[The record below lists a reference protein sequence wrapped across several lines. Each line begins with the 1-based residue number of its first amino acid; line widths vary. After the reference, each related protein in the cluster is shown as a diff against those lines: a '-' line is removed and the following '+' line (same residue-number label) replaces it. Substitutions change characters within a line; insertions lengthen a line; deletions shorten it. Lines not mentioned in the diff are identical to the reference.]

1 MSDLK
6 LADEFPAL
14 ERDDWRALVDASLKA
29 KSYETLRT
37 RTVDGIII
45 EPVYGAAENAT
56 PLPAAPPRAAAD
68 AWTLVQRSD
77 MPEIAPAN
85 TQMLDDLMNGAS
97 GISLVLPGS
106 ISAGTSGVA
115 VTDARSVQRLFE
127 GVELDLID
135 LRLDGGRHG
144 RDIALLVLD
153 EYKRR
158 RLDLSRCKLT
168 LGLDPLGAFAHGGK
182 VTERGELSRRF
193 GEMFTLTTGMDHQGP
208 VAQADARVYH
218 GAGCSEVQEL
228 GFALA
233 TAVDYLRMLEAGG
246 IAPADA
252 APRMSIMLTA
262 DADQFVTIA
271 KLRAARLLWARLL
284 GVSDLA
290 PTPVT
295 LHVETAARMMSRRDP
310 HVNLLRATTASFAA
324 GIGGADSVS
333 VLPFTHALGLPD
345 GFARR
350 MARNV
355 QSLLLEESRVGRVR
369 DATAG
374 SGHVEDLTHELARS
388 AWSIFQAIE
397 TEGGMMAGLTDGK
410 VQAMIQ
416 DVRVARDTDIARRK
430 TALTGVSEFP
440 NLNEAPNKT
449 LDMSIPPDWKIAIAS
464 PADGMET
471 CDALQQHRLSE
482 GFEALRDTSD
492 AILTDTGTRP
502 TVFLAVLGK
511 PADFTVRA
519 TWMSNLLAS
528 GGIDV
533 VTGSPEELAA
543 SKLGITCICSSD
555 AVYAGEA
562 EEAVRSLAQ
571 QGATYIMMAGKPGEM
586 EASLKTAGVQRFVHA
601 GQNVLEL
608 LNELSRLATGD
619 RS

>member
-14 ERDDWRALVDASLKA
+14 ERDDWRALVDASLKGRP
-29 KSYETLRT
+29 YETLRT
-37 RTVDGIII
+37 RTADGIII

-56 PLPAAPPRAAAD
+56 PLPAAPTRSSAD

-77 MPEIAPAN
+77 MPEITVAN
-85 TQMLDDLMNGAS
+85 TQMLDDLTNGAS

-106 ISAGTSGVA
+106 ISAIGSGVA
-115 VTDARSVQRLFE
+115 ITDARSVQRLFD

-144 RDIALLVLD
+144 RDLALLVLD

-158 RLDLSRCKLT
+158 RLDLSRCGLT
-168 LGLDPLGAFAHGGK
+168 LGLDPLGAYAHGGK

-193 GEMFTLTTGMDHQGP
+193 GEMFMQATSADHQGP
-208 VAQADARVYH
+208 VAQADTRVYH
-218 GAGCSEVQEL
+218 GAGCSEAQEL

-233 TAVDYLRMLEAGG
+233 TSVDYLRMLEAGG
-246 IAPADA
+246 IPPADA
-252 APRMSIMLTA
+252 APRMSMMLTA

-284 GVSDLA
+284 DVSGLA

-310 HVNLLRATTASFAA
+310 HVNLLRVTTASLAA
-324 GIGGADSVS
+324 GIGGADSLT

-388 AWSIFQAIE
+388 AWSIFQTIE
-397 TEGGMMAGLTDGK
+397 TEGGMMAALTDGK
-410 VQAMIQ
+410 VQAVISE
-416 DVRVARDTDIARRK
+416 VRLAREKDIGRRK
-430 TALTGVSEFP
+430 MPLTGVSEFP

-449 LDMSIPPDWKIAIAS
+449 LDMHV
-464 PADGMET
+464 PADWQIGEAAPAAGLET
-471 CDALQQHRLSE
+471 CDPLQQHRLSE
-482 GFEALRDTSD
+482 GFEALRDASD
-492 AILTDTGTRP
+492 ASLADTGTRP

-533 VTGSPEELAA
+533 VTGAPAELAA
-543 SKLGITCICSSD
+543 SKLNIACICSSD

-562 EEAVRSLAQ
+562 EDAVRSLALQ
-571 QGATYIMMAGKPGEM
+571 DAKHIMMAGKPGEM
-586 EASLKTAGVQRFVHA
+586 EASLTAAGVQRFVHA

-608 LNELSRLATGD
+608 LNDLSTLATGD
-619 RS
+619 PS

>member
-14 ERDDWRALVDASLKA
+14 EHDDWRALVDASLKGRPF
-29 KSYETLRT
+29 ETLRT
-37 RTVDGIII
+37 RTSDGIII
-45 EPVYGAAENAT
+45 EPVYGTAENAT
-56 PLPAAPPRAAAD
+56 PLPAAPARAAAD

-77 MPEIAPAN
+77 MPEIAAAN
-85 TQMLDDLMNGAS
+85 TQMLDDLTNGAS

-135 LRLDGGRHG
+135 LRLDGGRYG
-144 RDIALLVLD
+144 RDLALLVLD
-153 EYKRR
+153 EYKRE
-158 RLDLSRCKLT
+158 RLDLARCSLT
-168 LGLDPLGAFAHGGK
+168 LGLDPLGAYADGGK
-182 VTERGELSRRF
+182 VTERSELSRRF
-193 GEMFTLTTGMDHQGP
+193 GEMFTLATSMDHQGP

-218 GAGCSEVQEL
+218 GAGCSEAQEL

-246 IAPADA
+246 ITPADA
-252 APRMSIMLTA
+252 APRMSMMLTA

-284 GVSDLA
+284 DVSRLA

-295 LHVETAARMMSRRDP
+295 VHVETAARMMSKRDP

-397 TEGGMMAGLTDGK
+397 TEGGMMAALTDGK
-410 VQAMIQ
+410 VQAMIS

-430 TALTGVSEFP
+430 MSLTGVSEFP

-449 LDMSIPPDWKIAIAS
+449 LDMSV
-464 PADGMET
+464 PADWTIAGASSAAGMET
-471 CDALQQHRLSE
+471 CDPLQQHRLSE
-482 GFEALRDTSD
+482 GFEALRDSSD
-492 AILTDTGTRP
+492 AVLTDTGARP

-543 SKLGITCICSSD
+543 SKLGIACICSSD
-555 AVYAGEA
+555 AVYSGEA
-562 EEAVRSLAQ
+562 EDAVRSLAQ
-571 QGATYIMMAGKPGEM
+571 QGANYIMMAGKPGEM
-586 EASLKTAGVQRFVHA
+586 EASLKAAGVQRFVHA

>member
-14 ERDDWRALVDASLKA
+14 EYDDWRALVDASLK
-29 KSYETLRT
+29 SRPFETLRT
-37 RTVDGIII
+37 RTSDGIVI
-45 EPVYGAAENAT
+45 EPVYGAAEN
-56 PLPAAPPRAAAD
+56 PPQLPAAPARATAD

-77 MPEIAPAN
+77 MPDITAAN
-85 TQMLDDLMNGAS
+85 TQMLDDMMNGAS

-106 ISAGTSGVA
+106 ISAGASGVA
-115 VTDARSVQRLFE
+115 ITDARSVQRLFE
-127 GVELDLID
+127 GVELDLIN

-144 RDIALLVLD
+144 RDLALLVLD

-158 RLDLSRCKLT
+158 RLDLSRCNLT

-182 VTERGELSRRF
+182 VTGRGELSRRF
-193 GEMFTLTTGMDHQGP
+193 GDMFTLATSADHQGP

-218 GAGCSEVQEL
+218 GAGSSEAQEL
-228 GFALA
+228 AFALA
-233 TAVDYLRMLEAGG
+233 TSVDYVRMLEAGG

-252 APRMSIMLTA
+252 APRISIMLTA

-271 KLRAARLLWARLL
+271 KLRAARLLWARLMD
-284 GVSDLA
+284 VSGLA

-295 LHVETAARMMSRRDP
+295 VHVETAARMMSRRDP

-324 GIGGADSVS
+324 GIGGADSVT

-355 QSLLLEESRVGRVR
+355 QSLLLEEARVGRVR

-388 AWSIFQAIE
+388 AWRIFQLIE
-397 TEGGMMAGLTDGK
+397 ADGGMMAALAGGK
-410 VQAMIQ
+410 VQAMIKEVQ
-416 DVRVARDTDIARRK
+416 VARDSHVARRK
-430 TALTGVSEFP
+430 IPLIGVSEFP

-449 LDMSIPPDWKIAIAS
+449 LDMSVPADWKIGEAV
-464 PADGMET
+464 PAVGMET
-471 CDALQQHRLSE
+471 CETLQQHRLGE
-482 GFEALRDTSD
+482 GFEALRDASD
-492 AILTDTGTRP
+492 TCLADTGARP

-519 TWMSNLLAS
+519 IWMSNLLAS

-533 VTGSPEELAA
+533 VTGPPEELAA
-543 SKLGITCICSSD
+543 SKANIACICSSD
-555 AVYAGEA
+555 AAYASEA
-562 EEAVRSLAQ
+562 ETTARSLAQ
-571 QGATYIMMAGKPGEM
+571 QGAKRIMLAGKPGEM
-586 EASLKTAGVQRFVHA
+586 EEALTATGVEQFVHA

-608 LNELSRLATGD
+608 LNELSMLATGEA
-619 RS
+619 S

>member
-14 ERDDWRALVDASLKA
+14 EHDDWRALVDASLKGRPF
-29 KSYETLRT
+29 ETLRT
-37 RTVDGIII
+37 RTSDGIII
-45 EPVYGAAENAT
+45 EPVYGTAENAT
-56 PLPAAPPRAAAD
+56 PLPAAPARATAD

-77 MPEIAPAN
+77 MPELAAAN
-85 TQMLDDLMNGAS
+85 TQMLDDLTNGAS

-106 ISAGTSGVA
+106 ISAGTAGVA
-115 VTDARSVQRLFE
+115 VTDTRSVQRLFD
-127 GVELDLID
+127 GVELDLVD

-144 RDIALLVLD
+144 RDLALLILD

-158 RLDLSRCKLT
+158 RLDLARCSLT
-168 LGLDPLGAFAHGGK
+168 LGLDPLGAYAHGGK

-193 GEMFTLTTGMDHQGP
+193 GDMFKLASNADHQGP

-218 GAGCSEVQEL
+218 GAGCSEAQEL

-252 APRMSIMLTA
+252 APRISIMLTA

-284 GVSDLA
+284 DVSGLA

-324 GIGGADSVS
+324 GIGGADSVT

-374 SGHVEDLTHELARS
+374 SGHVEDLSHQLARS
-388 AWSIFQAIE
+388 AWPIFQTIE
-397 TEGGMMAGLTDGK
+397 AGGGMMAALADGK
-410 VQAMIQ
+410 VQAMIRQ
-416 DVRVARDTDIARRK
+416 VRAARDTDIARRK
-430 TALTGVSEFP
+430 IALTGVSEFP

-449 LDMSIPPDWKIAIAS
+449 LDMSVPADWKIGEAA
-464 PADGMET
+464 PAVRMET
-471 CDALQQHRLSE
+471 CDPLQQHRLGE
-482 GFEALRDTSD
+482 GFEALRDASD
-492 AILTDTGTRP
+492 TCLADTGARP

-533 VTGSPEELAA
+533 VTGPPEDLAA
-543 SKLGITCICSSD
+543 GKLTIACICSSD
-555 AVYAGEA
+555 AIYAGEA
-562 EEAVRSLAQ
+562 ETAARSLAQ
-571 QGATYIMMAGKPGEM
+571 QGAKRILLAGKPGEM
-586 EASLKTAGVQRFVHA
+586 EEALTSAGVQQFVHA
-601 GQNVLEL
+601 GQNVLTL
-608 LNELSRLATGD
+608 LNELSMLATGD
-619 RS
+619 VS

>member
-1 MSDLK
+1 MSELK

-14 ERDDWRALVDASLKA
+14 GRDDWRALVDASLKGR
-29 KSYETLRT
+29 SYETLRT
-37 RTVDGIII
+37 RTADGIDI

-56 PLPAAPPRAAAD
+56 PLPAAPARAAAD

-77 MPEIAPAN
+77 MPEIAAAN
-85 TQMLDDLMNGAS
+85 TQMLDDLANGAS

-115 VTDARSVQRLFE
+115 ITDTRSVQRLFE

-135 LRLDGGRHG
+135 LRLDGGRYG
-144 RDIALLVLD
+144 RDLALLVLD

-158 RLDLSRCKLT
+158 RLDLSRCRLT

-182 VTERGELSRRF
+182 VTERNELSRRF
-193 GEMFTLTTGMDHQGP
+193 GEMFALATSADHQGP

-218 GAGCSEVQEL
+218 GAGCSEAQEL

-252 APRMSIMLTA
+252 APRMSMMLTA

-284 GVSDLA
+284 NVSGLA

-295 LHVETAARMMSRRDP
+295 LHIETAGRMMSRRDP

-369 DATAG
+369 DATSG
-374 SGHVEDLTHELARS
+374 SGHVEDLTHELACS
-388 AWSIFQAIE
+388 AWSIFQTIE
-397 TEGGMMAGLTDGK
+397 TEGGMMAALTDGK
-410 VQAMIQ
+410 LQAMISG
-416 DVRVARDTDIARRK
+416 VRVARDTDIARRK
-430 TALTGVSEFP
+430 MSLTGVSEFP

-449 LDMSIPPDWKIAIAS
+449 LDMSVPADWKIAGAS
-464 PADGMET
+464 PAAGMET
-471 CDALQQHRLSE
+471 CDPLQQHRLSE
-482 GFEALRDTSD
+482 GFEALRDSSD
-492 AILTDTGTRP
+492 AVLTDTGTRP

-511 PADFTVRA
+511 PAGFTVRA

-533 VTGSPEELAA
+533 VTGPPEELAA

-555 AVYAGEA
+555 AVYADEA
-562 EEAVRSLAQ
+562 EDAVRSLAQ
-571 QGATYIMMAGKPGEM
+571 QGAKYIMMAGKPGEM
-586 EASLKTAGVQRFVHA
+586 DASLTAAGVQQFVHA

>member
-1 MSDLK
+1 MSELK
-6 LADEFPAL
+6 LADEFPTL
-14 ERDDWRALVDASLKA
+14 ERDDWRALVDASLKGRPF
-29 KSYETLRT
+29 ETLRT
-37 RTVDGIII
+37 RTADDIII
-45 EPVYGAAENAT
+45 EPVYGAADNAT
-56 PLPAAPPRAAAD
+56 PLPAGPARATAD
-68 AWTLVQRSD
+68 AWTLVQRAD
-77 MPEIAPAN
+77 MPDVTAAN
-85 TQMLDDLMNGAS
+85 TQMLDDLTNGAS

-106 ISAGTSGVA
+106 ISAGGFGVA
-115 VTDARSVQRLFE
+115 VTEARSVQRLFE

-144 RDIALLVLD
+144 RDLALLVLD

-158 RLDLSRCKLT
+158 RLDLSRCSLT
-168 LGLDPLGAFAHGGK
+168 LGLDPLGAYAHGGK
-182 VTERGELSRRF
+182 VTERSELSRRF
-193 GEMFTLTTGMDHQGP
+193 GDMFTLATSADHQGP

-218 GAGCSEVQEL
+218 GAGCSEAQEL
-228 GFALA
+228 GFALS
-233 TAVDYLRMLEAGG
+233 TAVDYVRMLETGG

-252 APRMSIMLTA
+252 APRISLMLTA

-284 GVSDLA
+284 DVSGLA

-295 LHVETAARMMSRRDP
+295 MHVETAARMMSKRDP

-333 VLPFTHALGLPD
+333 VLPFTQALGLPD

-388 AWSIFQAIE
+388 AWQIFQLIE
-397 TEGGMMAGLTDGK
+397 ADGGMMAALENGK
-410 VQAMIQ
+410 VHTMIK
-416 DVRVARDTDIARRK
+416 DVRDARDRDIARRK
-430 TALTGVSEFP
+430 IPLTGVSEFP
-440 NLNEAPNKT
+440 NLDEASNKT
-449 LDMSIPPDWKIAIAS
+449 LAMSVPEDWKIGDASAAI
-464 PADGMET
+464 GIET
-471 CDALQQHRLSE
+471 CEPLLQHRLGE
-482 GFEALRDTSD
+482 GFEALRDASD
-492 AILTDTGTRP
+492 ASLADTGTRP

-533 VTGSPEELAA
+533 VTGSAEELAA
-543 SKLGITCICSSD
+543 SKLDIACICSSD

-562 EEAVRSLAQ
+562 EAAARSLTQ
-571 QGATYIMMAGKPGEM
+571 QGARRILLAGKPGEL
-586 EASLKTAGVQRFVHA
+586 EETLTAAGVQQFVHA
-601 GQNVLEL
+601 GQNVLTL
-608 LNELSRLATGD
+608 LNELSMLATGET
-619 RS
+619 S

>member
-1 MSDLK
+1 MSELK
-6 LADEFPAL
+6 LADEFPVL
-14 ERDDWRALVDASLKA
+14 ERDDWRALVDASLKGR
-29 KSYETLRT
+29 SYETLRT
-37 RTVDGIII
+37 RTADGIII
-45 EPVYGAAENAT
+45 EPVYGTAENAT
-56 PLPAAPPRAAAD
+56 PLPAAPARTSAE
-68 AWTLVQRSD
+68 AWTLVQRAD
-77 MPEIAPAN
+77 MPDIAAAN
-85 TQMLDDLMNGAS
+85 SQMLDDLTNGAS

-106 ISAGTSGVA
+106 ITAGASGVA
-115 VTDARSVQRLFE
+115 VTDARSLQRLFE

-144 RDIALLVLD
+144 RDLALLVLD

-158 RLDLSRCKLT
+158 RLDLSRCSLT

-182 VTERGELSRRF
+182 VTARSELSRRF
-193 GEMFTLTTGMDHQGP
+193 GEMFTLATGMDHQGP
-208 VAQADARVYH
+208 VTQADTRVYH
-218 GAGCSEVQEL
+218 GAGCSEAQEL

-252 APRMSIMLTA
+252 APRMSMMLTA
-262 DADQFVTIA
+262 DADQFITIA

-284 GVSDLA
+284 DVSGLA

-295 LHVETAARMMSRRDP
+295 LHVETAVRMMSKRDP

-324 GIGGADSVS
+324 GNGGADSVS

-388 AWSIFQAIE
+388 AWSIFQTIE
-397 TEGGMMAGLTDGK
+397 TAGGMMACLTDGK
-410 VQAMIQ
+410 VQVMIA
-416 DVRVARDTDIARRK
+416 DVRAARDTDIARRK
-430 TALTGVSEFP
+430 IPLTGVSEFP

-449 LDMSIPPDWKIAIAS
+449 LDMSVPADWNIAGAS
-464 PADGMET
+464 PTAGVET
-471 CDALQQHRLSE
+471 CSPLQQHRLAE
-482 GFEALRDTSD
+482 GFEALRDASD
-492 AILTDTGTRP
+492 VHLADTGNRP
-502 TVFLAVLGK
+502 AVFLAALGK

-528 GGIDV
+528 GGIDA
-533 VTGSPEELAA
+533 VTGPPEEFAA
-543 SKLGITCICSSD
+543 SKLGIACICSSD
-555 AVYAGEA
+555 TVYASGAEA
-562 EEAVRSLAQ
+562 AARSLAQ
-571 QGATYIMMAGKPGEM
+571 QGAKHIMMAGKPGEM
-586 EASLKTAGVQRFVHA
+586 EAVLTVAGVQRFVHA
-601 GQNVLEL
+601 GQNMLEL
-608 LNELSRLATGD
+608 LNELSALATGD
-619 RS
+619 SS

>member
-1 MSDLK
+1 MSNLK

-14 ERDDWRALVDASLKA
+14 ERDDWRALVDASLKGRPFE
-29 KSYETLRT
+29 SLRT
-37 RTVDGIII
+37 RTSDGIVI
-45 EPVYGAAENAT
+45 EPVYGAAENPAV
-56 PLPAAPPRAAAD
+56 LPAAPARASAD
-68 AWTLVQRSD
+68 AWTLVQRAD
-77 MPEIAPAN
+77 MPEVAAAN

-144 RDIALLVLD
+144 RNLALLVLD

-158 RLDLSRCKLT
+158 RLDLSRCSLT

-193 GEMFTLTTGMDHQGP
+193 GEIFTLATSADHQGP

-218 GAGCSEVQEL
+218 GAGSSEAQEL

-233 TAVDYLRMLEAGG
+233 TAVDYMRMLETGG

-252 APRMSIMLTA
+252 APRISMMLTA

-271 KLRAARLLWARLL
+271 KLRTARLLWARLL
-284 GVSDLA
+284 DVSGLA
-290 PTPVT
+290 PIPVT
-295 LHVETAARMMSRRDP
+295 LHVETAARMMSKRDP

-333 VLPFTHALGLPD
+333 VLPFTQALGLPD

-388 AWSIFQAIE
+388 AWKIFQLIE
-397 TEGGMMAGLTDGK
+397 ADGGMMAALENGK
-410 VQAMIQ
+410 VHAMIK
-416 DVRVARDTDIARRK
+416 DVRDARDRDIAKRK
-430 TALTGVSEFP
+430 RPLTGVSEFP
-440 NLNEAPNKT
+440 NLHEGSNRT
-449 LDMSIPPDWKIAIAS
+449 LDMHVPADWSIGDAS
-464 PADGMET
+464 PAVGMET
-471 CDALQQHRLSE
+471 CEPVRQRRLGE
-482 GFEALRDTSD
+482 GFEALRDASD
-492 AILTDTGTRP
+492 ASLADTGTRP

-519 TWMSNLLAS
+519 SWMSNLLAS

-533 VTGSPEELAA
+533 VTGAPDELAA
-543 SKLGITCICSSD
+543 SKLAIACICSSD

-562 EEAVRSLAQ
+562 ADAARSLAQ
-571 QGATYIMMAGKPGEM
+571 QGAQRILLAGKPGEL
-586 EASLKTAGVQRFVHA
+586 EEPLTAAGVQQFIHA
-601 GQNVLEL
+601 GQNVLTL
-608 LNELSRLATGD
+608 LGELSMLATGET
-619 RS
+619 S

>member
-1 MSDLK
+1 MSKLK

-14 ERDDWRALVDASLKA
+14 GQDDWRALVDQSLKGR
-29 KSYETLRT
+29 SYETLRT
-37 RTVDGIII
+37 LTADGIVI
-45 EPVYGAAENAT
+45 EPVYTAAQN
-56 PLPAAPPRAAAD
+56 PPRLPAGAPRASAD
-68 AWTLVQRSD
+68 AWTLVQRAD
-77 MPEIAPAN
+77 MPDIAEAN

-97 GISLVLPGS
+97 GICLVLPDS
-106 ISAGTSGVA
+106 ISAGDAGVA
-115 VTDARSVQRLFE
+115 VSDARSVQRLFD

-144 RDIALLVLD
+144 RDLALLVLD

-158 RLDLSRCKLT
+158 RLDLSRCRLT

-182 VTERGELSRRF
+182 VTERGELCRRF
-193 GEMFTLTTGMDHQGP
+193 GDMFAQATSADHQGP

-218 GAGCSEVQEL
+218 GAGCSEAQEL

-233 TAVDYLRMLEAGG
+233 TAVEYLRMLEAGG
-246 IAPADA
+246 VAPADA
-252 APRMSIMLTA
+252 APRMSMMLTA

-284 GVSDLA
+284 EVSGLA
-290 PTPVT
+290 PTPVM

-388 AWSIFQAIE
+388 AWSVFQAVE
-397 TEGGMMAGLTDGK
+397 SDGGMMAALTDGK
-410 VQAMIQ
+410 VQAMITPIR
-416 DVRVARDTDIARRK
+416 DARDKDIARRK
-430 TALTGVSEFP
+430 IPLTGVSEFP
-440 NLNEAPNKT
+440 NLNEASNKT
-449 LDMSIPPDWKIAIAS
+449 LEMRV
-464 PADGMET
+464 PADWTIGDASQAVAMDI
-471 CDALQQHRLSE
+471 CDALQQHRLGE
-482 GFEALRDTSD
+482 AFEALRDASD
-492 AILTDTGTRP
+492 ARLVGSGTRP

-519 TWMSNLLAS
+519 TWMSNLLAA

-533 VTGSPEELAA
+533 ITGPPEELSA
-543 SKLGITCICSSD
+543 SGLGVACICSSD
-555 AVYAGEA
+555 PIYEDAA
-562 EEAVRSLAQ
+562 EDAARSLAQ
-571 QGATYIMMAGKPGEM
+571 QGAKHILLAGKPGDM
-586 EASLKTAGVQRFVHA
+586 EEQLKAAGVQQFVRA
-601 GQNVLEL
+601 GQNVLTL
-608 LNELSRLATGD
+608 LDELSMLAVGD
-619 RS
+619 PS

>member
-14 ERDDWRALVDASLKA
+14 ERDDWRALVEASLKA

-37 RTVDGIII
+37 RTADGIII

-56 PLPAAPPRAAAD
+56 LLPAAPARAAAD

-77 MPEIAPAN
+77 MPEIAAAN
-85 TQMLDDLMNGAS
+85 TQMLDDLTNGAS

-106 ISAGTSGVA
+106 ISAGMSGVA
-115 VTDARSVQRLFE
+115 ITDARSVQRLFE

-144 RDIALLVLD
+144 RDLALLVLD
-153 EYKRR
+153 EYKRK
-158 RLDLSRCKLT
+158 RLDLSRCSLT
-168 LGLDPLGAFAHGGK
+168 LGLDPLGAFAHGGN
-182 VTERGELSRRF
+182 VTERSELSRRF
-193 GEMFTLTTGMDHQGP
+193 GEMFALATSADHQGP

-218 GAGCSEVQEL
+218 GAGCSEAQEL

-246 IAPADA
+246 ITPADA
-252 APRMSIMLTA
+252 APRMSMMLTA

-271 KLRAARLLWARLL
+271 KLRAVRLLWARLL
-284 GVSDLA
+284 DVSGLA

-295 LHVETAARMMSRRDP
+295 LHIETAARMMSRRDP

-388 AWSIFQAIE
+388 AWSIFQTIE
-397 TEGGMMAGLTDGK
+397 TEGGMMAALTDGK
-410 VQAMIQ
+410 VQAMIS

-430 TALTGVSEFP
+430 MSLTGVSEFP

-449 LDMSIPPDWKIAIAS
+449 LDMSVPADWKIAGAS
-464 PADGMET
+464 PAAGMET
-471 CDALQQHRLSE
+471 CDPLQQHRLSE
-482 GFEALRDTSD
+482 GFEALRDSSD
-492 AILTDTGTRP
+492 AVLTDTGTRP

-533 VTGSPEELAA
+533 VTGPPEELAA

-555 AVYAGEA
+555 AVYADEA
-562 EEAVRSLAQ
+562 EDAVRSLAQ
-571 QGATYIMMAGKPGEM
+571 QGAKYIMMAGKSGEM
-586 EASLKTAGVQRFVHA
+586 GASLTAAGVQQFVHA

>member
-14 ERDDWRALVDASLKA
+14 ERDDWRALVDASLKGR
-29 KSYETLRT
+29 SYETLRT
-37 RTVDGIII
+37 RTADGIII

-56 PLPAAPPRAAAD
+56 PLPAAPARASAD

-77 MPEIAPAN
+77 MPEIAAAN
-85 TQMLDDLMNGAS
+85 TQMLDDLTNGAS
-97 GISLVLPGS
+97 GISLVVPGS
-106 ISAGTSGVA
+106 ISAGTAGVA

-135 LRLDGGRHG
+135 LQLDGGRHG
-144 RDIALLVLD
+144 RDLALLVLD

-158 RLDLSRCKLT
+158 RLDLSRCSLT

-193 GEMFTLTTGMDHQGP
+193 GEMFTLATSADHQGP
-208 VAQADARVYH
+208 VAQADTRVYH
-218 GAGCSEVQEL
+218 GAGCSEAQEL

-233 TAVDYLRMLEAGG
+233 TAVNYLRMLEAGG
-246 IAPADA
+246 ITPADA
-252 APRMSIMLTA
+252 APRMSMMLTA
-262 DADQFVTIA
+262 DADQFVTIS

-284 GVSDLA
+284 DVSGLA

-345 GFARR
+345 SFARR

-355 QSLLLEESRVGRVR
+355 QSLLLEESSVGRVR

-397 TEGGMMAGLTDGK
+397 AEGGMMAALSDGK
-410 VQAMIQ
+410 VQDMIRQ
-416 DVRVARDTDIARRK
+416 VRVARDTDIARRK
-430 TALTGVSEFP
+430 TSLTGVSEFP

-449 LDMSIPPDWKIAIAS
+449 LDMSVPADWKIAGAS
-464 PADGMET
+464 PAAGMAN
-471 CDALQQHRLSE
+471 CDALQQHRLAE

-492 AILTDTGTRP
+492 AALADSGTRP
-502 TVFLAVLGK
+502 AVFLAVFGK

-528 GGIDV
+528 GGIDAV
-533 VTGSPEELAA
+533 IGQPQEFAA

-555 AVYAGEA
+555 TVYAGEA
-562 EEAVRSLAQ
+562 EDAVRSLAQ
-571 QGATYIMMAGKPGEM
+571 QGAKHIMMAGKPGEM
-586 EASLKTAGVQRFVHA
+586 EAPLTAAGVQQFVYA
-601 GQNVLEL
+601 GQNMLEL

-619 RS
+619 QS

>member
-1 MSDLK
+1 MSELK
-6 LADEFPAL
+6 LADEFPVL
-14 ERDDWRALVDASLKA
+14 ERDDWRALVDASLKGR
-29 KSYETLRT
+29 SYETLRT
-37 RTVDGIII
+37 RTADGIII
-45 EPVYGAAENAT
+45 EPVYGTAENAP
-56 PLPAAPPRAAAD
+56 PLPAAPARTSAE
-68 AWTLVQRSD
+68 AWTLVQRAD
-77 MPEIAPAN
+77 MPDIAAAN
-85 TQMLDDLMNGAS
+85 SQMLDDLTNGAS

-106 ISAGTSGVA
+106 ITAGASGVA
-115 VTDARSVQRLFE
+115 VTDARSLQRLFE

-144 RDIALLVLD
+144 RDLALLVLD

-158 RLDLSRCKLT
+158 RLDLSRCSLT
-168 LGLDPLGAFAHGGK
+168 LGLDPLGAYAHGGK
-182 VTERGELSRRF
+182 VTERSELSRRF
-193 GEMFTLTTGMDHQGP
+193 GDMFTLATGMDHQGP
-208 VAQADARVYH
+208 VTQADTRVYH
-218 GAGCSEVQEL
+218 GAGCSEAQEL

-252 APRMSIMLTA
+252 APRMSMMLTA
-262 DADQFVTIA
+262 DADQFITIA

-284 GVSDLA
+284 DVSGLA

-295 LHVETAARMMSRRDP
+295 LHVETAARMMSKRDP

-388 AWSIFQAIE
+388 AWSIFQTIE
-397 TEGGMMAGLTDGK
+397 TAGGMMACLTDGK
-410 VQAMIQ
+410 VQAMIA
-416 DVRVARDTDIARRK
+416 DVRAARDTNIARRK
-430 TALTGVSEFP
+430 IPLTGVSEFP

-449 LDMSIPPDWKIAIAS
+449 LDMSVPADWNIAGAS
-464 PADGMET
+464 PTAGVET
-471 CDALQQHRLSE
+471 CSPLQQHRLAE
-482 GFEALRDTSD
+482 GFEALRDASD
-492 AILTDTGTRP
+492 VHLADTGPRP
-502 TVFLAVLGK
+502 AVFLAALGK

-528 GGIDV
+528 GGIDA
-533 VTGSPEELAA
+533 VTGPPEEFAA
-543 SKLGITCICSSD
+543 SKLGIACICSSD
-555 AVYAGEA
+555 TVYASGAEA
-562 EEAVRSLAQ
+562 AARSLAQ
-571 QGATYIMMAGKPGEM
+571 QGAKHIMMAGKPGEM
-586 EASLKTAGVQRFVHA
+586 EAVLTVAGVQRFVHA
-601 GQNVLEL
+601 GQNMLEL
-608 LNELSRLATGD
+608 LNELSALATGD
-619 RS
+619 PS

>member
-1 MSDLK
+1 MSELK

-37 RTVDGIII
+37 RTADGIVI

-56 PLPAAPPRAAAD
+56 PLPAAPARAAAD

-77 MPEIAPAN
+77 IPEIAAAN

-106 ISAGTSGVA
+106 ISAGASGVA
-115 VTDARSVQRLFE
+115 VTDVRSVQRLFE

-144 RDIALLVLD
+144 RDLALVVLD

-158 RLDLSRCKLT
+158 RLDLSRCSLT
-168 LGLDPLGAFAHGGK
+168 LGLDPLGAYAHGGK
-182 VTERGELSRRF
+182 VTERSELSRRF
-193 GEMFTLTTGMDHQGP
+193 GEMFTLATGMDHQGP

-218 GAGCSEVQEL
+218 GAGCSEAQEL

-246 IAPADA
+246 ITPADV
-252 APRMSIMLTA
+252 APRMSMMLTT

-284 GVSDLA
+284 DVSGLA

-295 LHVETAARMMSRRDP
+295 LHVETAARMMSKRDP

-388 AWSIFQAIE
+388 AWSVFQIIE
-397 TEGGMMAGLTDGK
+397 AHGGMMAALTDGK
-410 VQAMIQ
+410 VQAMIA
-416 DVRVARDTDIARRK
+416 DVRIARDKNIARRK
-430 TALTGVSEFP
+430 MSLTGVSEFP

-449 LDMSIPPDWKIAIAS
+449 LDMYVPADWKIGDAA
-464 PADGMET
+464 PAAGMET
-471 CDALQQHRLSE
+471 CKALQQHRLSE

-492 AILTDTGTRP
+492 AVLSDTGTRP

-528 GGIDV
+528 GGVDV
-533 VTGSPEELAA
+533 VTGPPDELAA
-543 SKLGITCICSSD
+543 SKLNISCICSSD
-555 AVYAGEA
+555 AVYSGEA
-562 EEAVRSLAQ
+562 EEAARSLAQ

-586 EASLKTAGVQRFVHA
+586 EASLTAAGVQRFVHA
-601 GQNVLEL
+601 GQDMLEL
-608 LNELSRLATGD
+608 LNELSILATGEA
-619 RS
+619 S

>member
-14 ERDDWRALVDASLKA
+14 ERDDWRALVDASLKGR
-29 KSYETLRT
+29 SYETLRT
-37 RTVDGIII
+37 RTADGIII

-56 PLPAAPPRAAAD
+56 PLPAAPARASAD

-77 MPEIAPAN
+77 MPEIAAAN
-85 TQMLDDLMNGAS
+85 TQMLDDLTNGAS
-97 GISLVLPGS
+97 GISLVVPGS
-106 ISAGTSGVA
+106 ISAGTAGVA

-135 LRLDGGRHG
+135 LQLDGGRHG
-144 RDIALLVLD
+144 RDLALLVLD

-158 RLDLSRCKLT
+158 RLDLSRCSLT

-193 GEMFTLTTGMDHQGP
+193 GEMFTLATSADHQGP
-208 VAQADARVYH
+208 VAQADTRVYH
-218 GAGCSEVQEL
+218 GAGCSEAQEL

-233 TAVDYLRMLEAGG
+233 TAVNYLRMLEAGG
-246 IAPADA
+246 ITPADA
-252 APRMSIMLTA
+252 APRMSMMLTA
-262 DADQFVTIA
+262 DADQFVTIS

-284 GVSDLA
+284 DVSGLA

-345 GFARR
+345 SFARR

-397 TEGGMMAGLTDGK
+397 AEGGMMAALSDGK
-410 VQAMIQ
+410 VQDMIRQ
-416 DVRVARDTDIARRK
+416 VRVARDTDIARRK
-430 TALTGVSEFP
+430 TSLTGVSEFP

-449 LDMSIPPDWKIAIAS
+449 LDMSVPADWKMAGAS
-464 PADGMET
+464 PAAGMAN
-471 CDALQQHRLSE
+471 CDALQQHRLAE

-492 AILTDTGTRP
+492 AALADSGTRP
-502 TVFLAVLGK
+502 AVFLAVFGK

-528 GGIDV
+528 GGIDAV
-533 VTGSPEELAA
+533 IGQPQEFAA

-555 AVYAGEA
+555 TVYAGEA
-562 EEAVRSLAQ
+562 EDAVRSLAQ
-571 QGATYIMMAGKPGEM
+571 QGAKHIMMAGKPGEM
-586 EASLKTAGVQRFVHA
+586 EAPLTAAGVQQFVYA
-601 GQNVLEL
+601 GQNMLEL

-619 RS
+619 QS

>member
-14 ERDDWRALVDASLKA
+14 ERADWRALVDASLKGRA
-29 KSYETLRT
+29 FETLRT
-37 RTVDGIII
+37 RTSDGIII

-56 PLPAAPPRAAAD
+56 PLPAAPARAAAE

-77 MPEIAPAN
+77 MPEITAAN
-85 TQMLDDLMNGAS
+85 TQMLDDLMNGTS

-106 ISAGTSGVA
+106 ISAGTAGVA
-115 VTDARSVQRLFE
+115 VTDGRSVQRLFE

-135 LRLDGGRHG
+135 LRLDGGRYG
-144 RDIALLVLD
+144 RDLALLVLD

-158 RLDLSRCKLT
+158 RLDLSRCNLT

-182 VTERGELSRRF
+182 VTERSELSRRF
-193 GEMFTLTTGMDHQGP
+193 GEMFTLATSADHQGP

-218 GAGCSEVQEL
+218 GAGCSEAQEL
-228 GFALA
+228 GFGLA
-233 TAVDYLRMLEAGG
+233 TAVEYLRMLEAGG
-246 IAPADA
+246 ITPADA
-252 APRMSIMLTA
+252 APRMSMMLTA

-284 GVSDLA
+284 DVSRLV

-295 LHVETAARMMSRRDP
+295 VHVETAARMMSRRDP

-324 GIGGADSVS
+324 GIGGADSVT
-333 VLPFTHALGLPD
+333 VLPFTHALGLPV

-397 TEGGMMAGLTDGK
+397 TEGGMMAALTDGK

-416 DVRVARDTDIARRK
+416 DVRVARDMDIARRK
-430 TALTGVSEFP
+430 MSLTGVSEFP
-440 NLNEAPNKT
+440 NLNEAPNQT
-449 LDMSIPPDWKIAIAS
+449 LDMSV
-464 PADGMET
+464 PADWTIAGASSAVGMET
-471 CDALQQHRLSE
+471 CDPLQQHRLSE

-492 AILTDTGTRP
+492 AVLADTGTRP

-543 SKLGITCICSSD
+543 SKLRITCICSSD

-562 EEAVRSLAQ
+562 EDAVRSLAQ
-571 QGATYIMMAGKPGEM
+571 HGARYIMMAGKPGEM
-586 EASLKTAGVQRFVHA
+586 EASLKAAGVQQFVHA

>member
-1 MSDLK
+1 MSELK

-14 ERDDWRALVDASLKA
+14 DQDDWRALVDQSLKGRP
-29 KSYETLRT
+29 YETLRT
-37 RTVDGIII
+37 RTADSIVI
-45 EPVYGAAENAT
+45 EPVYSAAQN
-56 PLPAAPPRAAAD
+56 PPRLPAAAPRASAD
-68 AWTLVQRSD
+68 AWTLVQRAD
-77 MPEIAPAN
+77 MPDIAEAN

-97 GISLVLPGS
+97 GISVVLPGS
-106 ISAGTSGVA
+106 VSAGDAGVA
-115 VTDARSVQRLFE
+115 VSDARSMQRLFE

-144 RDIALLVLD
+144 RDLALLVLG

-158 RLDLSRCKLT
+158 RLDLSRCRLS
-168 LGLDPLGAFAHGGK
+168 LGLDPLGTFAHGGK

-193 GEMFTLTTGMDHQGP
+193 GDMFAQASSADHQGP

-218 GAGCSEVQEL
+218 GAGCSEAQEL

-233 TAVDYLRMLEAGG
+233 TAVEYLRMLEAGG
-246 IAPADA
+246 VAPADA
-252 APRMSIMLTA
+252 APRISMMLTA

-271 KLRAARLLWARLL
+271 KLRAARLLWTRLL
-284 GVSDLA
+284 EVSGLA
-290 PTPVT
+290 PTPVM

-324 GIGGADSVS
+324 GIGGADSVT

-388 AWSIFQAIE
+388 AWSVFQAVE
-397 TEGGMMAGLTDGK
+397 SDGGMMAALTDGE
-410 VQAMIQ
+410 VQAMIKPIR
-416 DVRVARDTDIARRK
+416 DARDKDIARRK
-430 TALTGVSEFP
+430 IPLTGVSEFP
-440 NLNEAPNKT
+440 NLNEASNKT
-449 LDMSIPPDWKIAIAS
+449 LEMSV
-464 PADGMET
+464 PADWTIGDASQAVAMDT
-471 CDALQQHRLSE
+471 CEALQQHRLGE
-482 GFEALRDTSD
+482 GFEALRDASD
-492 AILTDTGTRP
+492 ARLAGSGTRP

-533 VTGSPEELAA
+533 ISGPPEELAA
-543 SKLGITCICSSD
+543 SKLRVACICSSD
-555 AVYAGEA
+555 PVYEDAA
-562 EEAVRSLAQ
+562 EDAARSLVQ
-571 QGATYIMMAGKPGEM
+571 LGAEHILLAGKPGDM
-586 EASLKTAGVQRFVHA
+586 EDQLKAAGVRQFVHA
-601 GQNVLEL
+601 GQNVLTL
-608 LNELSRLATGD
+608 LDELSMLAAGD
-619 RS
+619 PS

>member
-6 LADEFPAL
+6 LADEFPKL

-29 KSYETLRT
+29 RSFETLRT
-37 RTVDGIII
+37 RTSDGIII
-45 EPVYGAAENAT
+45 EPVYGAAEYPAV
-56 PLPAAPPRAAAD
+56 LPAAPARATAD

-77 MPEIAPAN
+77 MPDITAAN
-85 TQMLDDLMNGAS
+85 TQMLDDMMNGAS
-97 GISLVLPGS
+97 GISLVLPDS
-106 ISAGTSGVA
+106 ISAGASGVA
-115 VTDARSVQRLFE
+115 ITDARSVQRLFD

-144 RDIALLVLD
+144 RDLALLVLD

-158 RLDLSRCKLT
+158 RLDLSRCNLT

-182 VTERGELSRRF
+182 VIERGELSRRF
-193 GEMFTLTTGMDHQGP
+193 GDMFTLATSADHQGP

-218 GAGCSEVQEL
+218 GAGSSEAQEL

-233 TAVDYLRMLEAGG
+233 TSVDYMRMLEAGG

-252 APRMSIMLTA
+252 TPRISIMLTA

-271 KLRAARLLWARLL
+271 KLRAARLLWARLMD
-284 GVSDLA
+284 VSGLA

-324 GIGGADSVS
+324 GIGGADSVT

-388 AWSIFQAIE
+388 AWRIFQLIE
-397 TEGGMMAGLTDGK
+397 ADGGMMAALMLERQEAERLEDELAT
-410 VQAMIQ
+410 Q
-416 DVRVARDTDIARRK
+416 RRK
-430 TALTGVSEFP
+430 KRKRLR
-440 NLNEAPNKT
+440 LKR
-449 LDMSIPPDWKIAIAS
+449 
-464 PADGMET
+464 
-471 CDALQQHRLSE
+471 QQRLMQSSK
-482 GFEALRDTSD
+482 DDTVTSD
-492 AILTDTGTRP
+492 DEY
-502 TVFLAVLGK
+502 
-511 PADFTVRA
+511 
-519 TWMSNLLAS
+519 S
-528 GGIDV
+528 
-533 VTGSPEELAA
+533 
-543 SKLGITCICSSD
+543 
-555 AVYAGEA
+555 Y
-562 EEAVRSLAQ
+562 
-571 QGATYIMMAGKPGEM
+571 
-586 EASLKTAGVQRFVHA
+586 
-601 GQNVLEL
+601 
-608 LNELSRLATGD
+608 
-619 RS
+619 

>member
-14 ERDDWRALVDASLKA
+14 EHDDWRALVDASLKGRPF
-29 KSYETLRT
+29 ETLRT
-37 RTVDGIII
+37 RTSDGIII
-45 EPVYGAAENAT
+45 EPVYGTAENAT
-56 PLPAAPPRAAAD
+56 PLPAAPARATAD

-77 MPEIAPAN
+77 MPELAAAN
-85 TQMLDDLMNGAS
+85 TQMLDDLTNGAS

-106 ISAGTSGVA
+106 ISAGTAGVA
-115 VTDARSVQRLFE
+115 VTDARSVQRLFD
-127 GVELDLID
+127 GVELDLVD

-144 RDIALLVLD
+144 RDLALLILD

-158 RLDLSRCKLT
+158 RLDLARCSLT
-168 LGLDPLGAFAHGGK
+168 LGLDPLGAYAHGGK

-193 GEMFTLTTGMDHQGP
+193 GDMFKLASNADHQGP

-218 GAGCSEVQEL
+218 GAGCSEAQEL

-233 TAVDYLRMLEAGG
+233 TAVEYLRMLEAGG
-246 IAPADA
+246 ITPTDA
-252 APRMSIMLTA
+252 APRMSMMLTA
-262 DADQFVTIA
+262 DADQFVSIS

-284 GVSDLA
+284 DVSRLA

-295 LHVETAARMMSRRDP
+295 VHVETAARMMSKHDP

-397 TEGGMMAGLTDGK
+397 TEGGMMAALTDGK
-410 VQAMIQ
+410 VQAMIS

-430 TALTGVSEFP
+430 MSLTGVSEFP

-449 LDMSIPPDWKIAIAS
+449 LDMSVPADWTIAGAS
-464 PADGMET
+464 PTAGMET
-471 CDALQQHRLSE
+471 CDPLQQHRLSE
-482 GFEALRDTSD
+482 GFEALRDSSD
-492 AILTDTGTRP
+492 AVLTNTGTRP

-543 SKLGITCICSSD
+543 SKLGIACICSSD

-562 EEAVRSLAQ
+562 EDAVRSLAQ
-571 QGATYIMMAGKPGEM
+571 QGARYIMMAGKPGEI
-586 EASLKTAGVQRFVHA
+586 EASLKAAGVQQFVHA

>member
-14 ERDDWRALVDASLKA
+14 EHDDWRALVDASLKGRPF
-29 KSYETLRT
+29 ETLRT
-37 RTVDGIII
+37 RTSDGIII
-45 EPVYGAAENAT
+45 EPVYGTAENAT
-56 PLPAAPPRAAAD
+56 PLPAAPARATAD

-77 MPEIAPAN
+77 MPELAAAN
-85 TQMLDDLMNGAS
+85 TQMLDDLTNGAS

-106 ISAGTSGVA
+106 ISAGTAGVA
-115 VTDARSVQRLFE
+115 VTDARSVQRLFD
-127 GVELDLID
+127 GVELDLVD

-144 RDIALLVLD
+144 RDLALLILD

-158 RLDLSRCKLT
+158 RLDLARCSLT
-168 LGLDPLGAFAHGGK
+168 LGLDPLGAYAHGGK

-193 GEMFTLTTGMDHQGP
+193 GDMFKLASNADHQGP

-218 GAGCSEVQEL
+218 GAGCSEAQEL

-233 TAVDYLRMLEAGG
+233 TAVEYLRMLEAGG
-246 IAPADA
+246 ITPTDA
-252 APRMSIMLTA
+252 APRMSMMLTA
-262 DADQFVTIA
+262 DADQFVSIS

-284 GVSDLA
+284 DVSRLA

-295 LHVETAARMMSRRDP
+295 VHVETAARMMSKRDP

-397 TEGGMMAGLTDGK
+397 TEGGMMAALTDGK

-416 DVRVARDTDIARRK
+416 DVRVMRDTHIARRK
-430 TALTGVSEFP
+430 MPLTGVSEFP

-449 LDMSIPPDWKIAIAS
+449 LDMSVPADWTIAGAS
-464 PADGMET
+464 PAAGMET
-471 CDALQQHRLSE
+471 CDPLQQHRLSE
-482 GFEALRDTSD
+482 GFEALRDSSD
-492 AILTDTGTRP
+492 ARLADTGARP

-543 SKLGITCICSSD
+543 SKLRITCICSSD

-562 EEAVRSLAQ
+562 EDAVRSLAQ
-571 QGATYIMMAGKPGEM
+571 QGARYIMMAGKPGEI
-586 EASLKTAGVQRFVHA
+586 EALLKAAGVQQFVHA